1 LFLLRILPV
10 AKPDFF
16 PAKVQNRKGHFFD
29 LKYLSGLRGDETN
42 PESYGS
48 HLALEGQKKK
58 EN

>member
-1 LFLLRILPV
+1 LPV

-29 LKYLSGLRGDETN
+29 LKYLSGLRGYETN